1 VGQAVFEKKLKIKE
15 SNMRLQFIFAMI
27 ASMLFAADAAYA
39 LGGGGHGGDGRRD
52 SSQPANVA
60 PQAVN
65 HAVSQDVNHAVR
77 QDVDHAVRQ
86 DGNDQEE
93 NPGNPN
99 NPPCLVTAVPE
110 PITALLLGIGICL
123 TTGFMVTKRKQRS

>member
-1 VGQAVFEKKLKIKE
+1 VGQAVFERRLKIRE
-15 SNMRLQFIFAMI
+15 DSMRLLLVVAMI
-27 ASMLFAADAAYA
+27 ASLFFVADAAYA
-39 LGGGGHGGDGRRD
+39 LGGGGHRGDGRGEF
-52 SSQPANVA
+52 SPPAT
-60 PQAVN
+60 
-65 HAVSQDVNHAVR
+65 AVR
-77 QDVDHAVRQ
+77 QDVNHAVRQ

>member
-1 VGQAVFEKKLKIKE
+1 MRRGWVGQAVFEKKLKIE
-15 SNMRLQFIFAMI
+15 ENNMKLLLVVTAMI

-77 QDVDHAVRQ
+77 QD
-86 DGNDQEE
+86 GNDQEE